1 MICWRIGQPVR
12 LSLLCT
18 AVVLAGPHSVHA
30 QTPPSATIK
39 YDGAGRITA
48 TLYTDQTCVVN
59 KYNAQG
65 NRTDTTV
72 TKADVPET
80 SVWGTGS
87 WGCSEWK
94 P

>member
-1 MICWRIGQPVR
+1 MMCRKIYRPVA
-12 LSLLCT
+12 LLFFGAAAFVCT
-18 AVVLAGPHSVHA
+18 LPAQA
-30 QTPPSATIK
+30 QTPPSATIT
-39 YDGAGRITA
+39 YDGAGRTVT
-48 TLYTDQTCVVN
+48 TLYTDQTCVVH

-87 WGCSEWK
+87 WGCSKWA
-94 P
+94 PP